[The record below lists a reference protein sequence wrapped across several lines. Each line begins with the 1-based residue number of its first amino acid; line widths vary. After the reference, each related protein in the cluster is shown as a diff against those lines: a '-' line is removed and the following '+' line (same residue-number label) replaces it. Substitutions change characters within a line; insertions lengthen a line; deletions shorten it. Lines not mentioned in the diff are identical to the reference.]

1 MNEREIEEIFKQI
14 PEDWIVDCDG
24 LLFGFKSK
32 ESAEAFIGIIKETI
46 LTNRNKPHSNSLS
59 VVLLG
64 RKRRKW
70 HT

>member
-1 MNEREIEEIFKQI
+1 MTNREIEELFKQI

-32 ESAEAFIGIIKETI
+32 DSAEAFIGIIKETI

>member
-1 MNEREIEEIFKQI
+1 MTNSEIEELFKQI

-24 LLFGFKSK
+24 LLFVFKSK

-46 LTNRNKPHSNSLS
+46 LTNRNKPHLNSLS

-64 RKRRKW
+64 RKRKKW

>member
-14 PEDWIVDCDG
+14 PEEWIVDCDG

-32 ESAEAFIGIIKETI
+32 DSAEAFIGIIKETI

-64 RKRRKW
+64 RKRKW